1 METKQKI
8 NLILITL
15 MGIVGFCGCAANKP
29 VITGFLSDY
38 SKLKAQSDTSYRYIA
53 PGNKLGKY
61 SKFMIDPVVTH
72 FYRGSSAQIEQ
83 SERKLSEKELTEL
96 TNYMHDALVKAIE
109 DRYDVVNR
117 PGPGVARMKVAIT
130 NLKKSGI
137 VQNAIPIGKLVGTGL
152 GGATLE
158 AEMIDSQSGEQLG
171 AIVESQLGERL
182 SLDGYSTWG
191 DARGIMDRWAKRFRA
206 RLDETHGN

>member
-1 METKQKI
+1 METKQKT

-15 MGIVGFCGCAANKP
+15 MGIVGFCGCTAQKP

-53 PGNKLGKY
+53 PGNKLGNY

-72 FYRGSSAQIEQ
+72 FYSGASAQKSQ
-83 SERKLSEKELTEL
+83 LSEKELTEL

-109 DRYDVVNR
+109 DRYGVVNR

-130 NLKKSGI
+130 DLKKSGI
-137 VQNAIPIGKLVGTGL
+137 VQNVLPIGKLVGTGL

-158 AEMIDSQSGEQLG
+158 AELIDSWSGEQLG
-171 AIVESQLGERL
+171 ALVESQLGERL

-191 DARGIMDRWAKRFRA
+191 DAKGIMDRWAKRFRA